1 MQLTQQ
7 SISGKSTEV
16 LQTLCFQ
23 VECPDEKTAQN
34 LADFLSAVNWQTIIA
49 VIPWNRADFLKEQ
62 DLIDSSP
69 SSFSAMEGLILPDDG
84 KTACI
89 PWIFPKGFPCGALS

>member
-34 LADFLSAVNWQTIIA
+34 L
-49 VIPWNRADFLKEQ
+49 ADFLKEQ

-89 PWIFPKGFPCGALS
+89 PWIFPKGFPSGVPF